1 MQEDTYISAS
11 QLARML
17 NLKGRGTVYVMR
29 KKGIL
34 PDGVK
39 IGGVRRWSM
48 AELQSFLKGGVT
60 A

>member
-1 MQEDTYISAS
+1 MQDEYISADEI
-11 QLARML
+11 ARML
-17 NLKGRGTVYVMR
+17 NLTRGTVYTMR
-29 KKGIL
+29 KRGDL
-34 PDGVK
+34 PEGRR

>member
-11 QLARML
+11 QLGRML
-17 NLKGRGTVYVMR
+17 NLSRGSIYNMR
-29 KKGIL
+29 KRGDI
-34 PDGVK
+34 PEGRR

>member
-1 MQEDTYISAS
+1 MQDEYISAS
-11 QLARML
+11 QLAQML
-17 NLKGRGTVYVMR
+17 NLKGRGTVYTMR
-29 KKGIL
+29 RNGDL
-34 PDGVK
+34 PEGVK

>member
-1 MQEDTYISAS
+1 MQDEYISAS

-17 NLKGRGTVYVMR
+17 NLSGRGTVYQMR
-29 KKGIL
+29 RKGIL
-34 PDGVK
+34 PEGRK

>member
-1 MQEDTYISAS
+1 MQDEYVSA
-11 QLARML
+11 QEIARML
-17 NLKGRGTVYVMR
+17 NLSRGSIYNMR
-29 KKGIL
+29 KRGDL
-34 PDGVK
+34 PEGRR

>member
-17 NLKGRGTVYVMR
+17 NLSRGTVYVMR

-34 PDGVK
+34 PEGRK

-48 AELQSFLKGGVT
+48 AELQNFLTGGVT

>member
-11 QLARML
+11 QLGRML
-17 NLKGRGTVYVMR
+17 NLSRGAIYTMR
-29 KKGIL
+29 RNGDL
-34 PDGVK
+34 PEGVK

-48 AELQSFLKGGVT
+48 AELQNFLTKGS

>member
-11 QLARML
+11 QLGRML
-17 NLKGRGTVYVMR
+17 NLSRGTVYTMR
-29 KKGIL
+29 RNGDL
-34 PDGVK
+34 PEGVK

-48 AELQSFLKGGVT
+48 AELQRFLTGGVT